1 MEESLRYARN
11 LGPITREEQTLLAS
25 RRVCIVGCGGLGGF
39 LAEYMARLGTGYL
52 TVVDGDC
59 FDRTNLNRQLLSSEE
74 NLGQPKASE
83 AKKRLAR
90 INPHTQVRAVDKFL
104 TGENAADLLAGHDLV
119 LDALDSIPHR
129 LILQRTCADLKIPL
143 VHGAVEG
150 WFGQVTTV
158 LPGDDTLSRL
168 YPSHQ
173 SDAVS
178 PGTLVFA
185 PALVAA
191 LQASEAL
198 KLLLGKEPS
207 LRGKVL
213 FADLLSGH
221 FDCFPL

>member
-1 MEESLRYARN
+1 MADSLRYARN
-11 LGPITREEQTLLAS
+11 LGPMTPEEQTLLAS

-39 LAEYMARLGTGYL
+39 LAEYMARLGVGYL
-52 TVVDGDC
+52 TVVDGDT
-59 FDRTNLNRQLLSSEE
+59 FDQTNLNRQMLSNAE

-83 AKKRLAR
+83 AKKRLAL
-90 INPHTQVRAVDKFL
+90 INPQVQVQAADRFL
-104 TGENAADLLAGHDLV
+104 TAENTAELLAGHDLV
-119 LDALDSIPHR
+119 LDALDSVPHR
-129 LILQRTCADLKIPL
+129 LILQRTCTELKIPL

-168 YPSHQ
+168 YPSGQ
-173 SDAVS
+173 NSTAS

-185 PALVAA
+185 PALVAS

-207 LRGKVL
+207 FRNKIL
-213 FADLLSGH
+213 FADLLSNH